1 MGKVTWITKAGSL
14 GTIQEGKF
22 YQINLSAQDED
33 TGDAST
39 LYYKVIAG
47 RMPEG
52 IQCTL
57 SGTVEGAPKV
67 ISTVKGV
74 PAEVSK
80 DELSRFTVRAYTED
94 ANEQPLRVADRTFT
108 LTVTGQDIPQWE
120 TTAGSL
126 GTFFDATPVNH
137 CWFTGYIF

>member
-57 SGTVEGAPKV
+57 
-67 ISTVKGV
+67 
-74 PAEVSK
+74 
-80 DELSRFTVRAYTED
+80 
-94 ANEQPLRVADRTFT
+94 
-108 LTVTGQDIPQWE
+108 
-120 TTAGSL
+120 
-126 GTFFDATPVNH
+126 
-137 CWFTGYIF
+137 